1 MKKNNFFI
9 LLLSV
14 CMIGCSVQTKQNK
27 EQENIV
33 KRDTAY
39 VIEPF
44 LRDGITYICKDEIMK
59 PYLVDY
65 NYSPPQ
71 KYEIDQITAKKQG
84 NKIIVGTD
92 CYICLLYTSPS
103 PRDA

>member
-9 LLLSV
+9 RLLAV

-44 LRDGITYICKDEIMK
+44 LRDEMCIRDRYCSWR
-59 PYLVDY
+59 L
-65 NYSPPQ
+65 
-71 KYEIDQITAKKQG
+71 QG
-84 NKIIVGTD
+84 FH
-92 CYICLLYTSPS
+92 
-103 PRDA
+103 

>member
-1 MKKNNFFI
+1 MKKNSYFI

-44 LRDGITYICKDEIMK
+44 LRDGITPMRKETK
-59 PYLVDY
+59 
-65 NYSPPQ
+65 
-71 KYEIDQITAKKQG
+71 
-84 NKIIVGTD
+84 
-92 CYICLLYTSPS
+92 
-103 PRDA
+103 

>member
-1 MKKNNFFI
+1 MKKNSYFI

-44 LRDGITYICKDEIMK
+44 LRDGITYLSLIHI
-59 PYLVDY
+59 
-65 NYSPPQ
+65 
-71 KYEIDQITAKKQG
+71 
-84 NKIIVGTD
+84 
-92 CYICLLYTSPS
+92 
-103 PRDA
+103 